1 MESSMQ
7 HDPRWQSL
15 QQQLADVRARAR
27 PLVRPLSHTQ
37 LNWQP
42 LPTRWSIGQNL
53 QHTVLTGREYLARLD
68 AAIDEARRRTQSQQ
82 TPHRPGFLAAYLV
95 RSMEPPVTRRL
106 RTLPRLQ
113 PPSTVERDI
122 VLAEFDAFHEE
133 LQRRMFTARDAHLDA
148 GRMRSPLL
156 PLVRLTV
163 EQAFAVLLAHSRRHL
178 WTAEQ
183 IRGLP
188 GFPQE

>member
-1 MESSMQ
+1 MSSTQ
-7 HDPRWQSL
+7 HDPRWQPF
-15 QQQLADVRARAR
+15 QQQLADVRTRAR
-27 PLVRPLSHTQ
+27 TLVRPLSHMQ

-42 LPTRWSIGQNL
+42 VPRRWSIGQNL
-53 QHTVLTGREYLARLD
+53 QHTVLTGREYIAPLD
-68 AAIDEARRRTQSQQ
+68 VAIEQARRRTQAQE
-82 TPHRPGFLAAYLV
+82 TPHRPGFIAGYLV

-113 PPSTVERDI
+113 PPSTLERDM

-133 LQRRMFTARDAHLDA
+133 LQRRMFTARSAHLDA

-163 EQAFAVLLAHSRRHL
+163 EQAFAVLLAHARRHL
-178 WTAEQ
+178 WASEQ
-183 IRGLP
+183 VLQLP
-188 GFPQE
+188 GFPRE